1 VNLEIK
7 ARQVRLINTDG
18 TQLGIVPVEE
28 ALTKAKAAG
37 LDLVEV
43 SGDAEP
49 PVCKILD
56 YGKFKYGSQRK
67 KEHIPTRKQH
77 FGQIKEIRIRPKIDK
92 HDLARKL
99 THGRELLEDG
109 YRLLLTCVFRGR
121 EMTHLELGRKL
132 LADSTEALGEVA
144 KLERTLPQEGR
155 RMAIMLM
162 PKVEVVRAKTQER
175 DKIARVRAAEIEA
188 TRKKSKRKRE
198 PDRKPPGPGPA
209 GEPASAPPAG
219 GAVPTDGGAALA
231 SKIEGLDVTA
241 APEPE
246 PEEKKNAQAENAQG
260 NP

>member
-1 VNLEIK
+1 
-7 ARQVRLINTDG
+7 
-18 TQLGIVPVEE
+18 VPIED
-28 ALTKAKAAG
+28 ALAKAKAAG

-43 SGDAEP
+43 GAGAEP

-56 YGKFKYGSQRK
+56 YGKFKYGSQKK

-77 FGQIKEIRIRPKIDK
+77 FGQIKEIRVRPKIDK

-132 LADSTEALGEVA
+132 LADATEALSEVA

-162 PKVEVVRAKTQER
+162 PKVEVVRAKSQER
-175 DKIARVRAAEIEA
+175 DKIARARAAEIEA
-188 TRKKSKRKRE
+188 TRKKSKRR
-198 PDRKPPGPGPA
+198 DRDEDKAQSGAPSGGPEA
-209 GEPASAPPAG
+209 APPANER
-219 GAVPTDGGAALA
+219 VPTDGGDGLA
-231 SKIEGLDVTA
+231 SKIEGLDLAVA
-241 APEPE
+241 AK
-246 PEEKKNAQAENAQG
+246 PEEKKDAQAENAQG